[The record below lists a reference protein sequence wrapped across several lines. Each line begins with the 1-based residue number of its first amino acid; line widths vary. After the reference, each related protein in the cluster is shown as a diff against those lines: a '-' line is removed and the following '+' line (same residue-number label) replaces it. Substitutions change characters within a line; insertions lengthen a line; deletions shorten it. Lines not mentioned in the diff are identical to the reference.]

1 MTSPLR
7 RPILHKSNSSIS
19 YLPEVPETALTST
32 GWRIGERGLKKWFV
46 IVDYGVEL
54 DVGHSEA
61 GGSVLSLLQPTAHQ
75 QLIHILPTLGL
86 PSPTGLSLHLSFPSP
101 TGSLPKILDSHWLPL
116 FSPYLSPQT
125 EDHLSTSSTS
135 FGGLPIVARLT
146 LIVDKRQARWW
157 EAWRKD
163 PTEGTVARYV
173 AVKDLSRLRETDLT
187 EDITRHTEK
196 HNEFTTSALRPPPR
210 PSLHTSPLE
219 QPTPSVQDT
228 LLSRNR
234 EPKETTTVT
243 NDSKEPLEPRRQL
256 TLPNSPSGSTTE
268 TIKKKRSPKPAP
280 LDLVPLTKTFSSS
293 ENPPSPPESG
303 ATFGTTP
310 LTHSHSIPLV
320 LPSPHI
326 LTTSPHSSIH
336 VYYPYDGPHTSP
348 DPRLPPRYP
357 LLLDSPLSS
366 PPYSIVSSRG
376 PGTPHRVPHDPQGPS
391 DWVHTPGVGEG
402 FSREVNGLFPTSW
415 LLLQRSDEEDDGD
428 EEGRHW
434 PYGLETPIQDYWEG
448 HEVITPL
455 EKDGNTSEREF
466 GKELEV
472 SSSGHG
478 HHPSTHIK
486 PYMGLDPWKDVWPMF
501 DVGVDQ
507 ASERPLELVTGHH
520 PVVTEEPPHATI
532 SNSTNSGRML
542 AEEVNAK
549 RIDVREGKEAPP
561 KSDVDREPVGHSVD
575 TYISM
580 SPRIPSLNFP
590 PTLFVLPS
598 QTPES
603 QVSRPITLPSPEVV
617 LHERT
622 MVETVSLEDEPTLSA
637 QPRPIRQRPMPILPP
652 AKPMTS
658 FTPSYS
664 PSSSSSSHPSS
675 PSPFPEV
682 LATTKSP
689 LRPTHSK
696 LDSTSS
702 ITTPLPSTLE
712 RRKTT
717 PRPAR
722 TESIPKPP
730 TRAQTIIRPSES
742 LPPSSFYNQNQ
753 NNRQSTVSI
762 NSIASN
768 TSKTPKR
775 PLKRLSQT
783 LGFFSEGDVGF
794 AMPLNCPREVGKT
807 NWNNSNLSMGH
818 SFYPNFE
825 IYPPR
830 WRGKKGYP
838 NLVIYPP
845 IHTQSVTPK
854 KIKILPHIHLYPQLV
869 IYPSSGQGRINKR
882 REEVQILPQIHL
894 YPQLDIYP
902 SSRHSR
908 NGKKPEDVQ
917 ILPHIHLYPQLVIY
931 PSSGQIGN
939 IKKPEEIQIL
949 PDIHLYPQLV
959 IYPCP
964 PNLSENGVIKPDDIL
979 VLPQLHLYPQLLIYP
994 KSSKTTI
1001 TASMEYVS
1009 RFAEVVILPH
1019 IEKYPQLVIY
1029 PPFRS
1034 RPTEVKVTLMTFQYP
1049 HIVLY
1054 PSRHIPEEVK
1064 VTLGP
1069 MVYPKLVIYPAVCW
1083 RRPKSVNILL
1093 RPFKYPQIVIYP
1105 SSMSSINGKP
1115 GSAQSTSLYSTSVFS
1130 GVVSPISNPVDE
1142 KLRIGERDTL
1152 PVRAGRKTHEQLVQ
1166 EVMRARE
1173 IAKLTIFPQP
1183 HAATNIVQS
1192 PSSTLP
1198 SGSQKKADV
1207 LGSETILNLSRSTI
1221 NKPKRLSGLPA
1232 SPAES
1237 YLALKASL
1245 ARIQTTTTAPP
1256 RPPRHTRDV
1265 SNTTSGSRTPAS
1277 NLQTRLHLYRPL
1289 TQQFHMGR
1297 NDSMNAGVHS
1307 RTSSQSSLAS
1317 PETTP
1322 RPWTPARTRS
1332 STLVADRMKSLLDHQ
1347 QSPPP
1352 APPAVRYTRSGTVS
1366 GGISPMSSRP
1376 PTAPLPP
1383 LPPMPPGANER
1394 SKTVGKLPNS
1404 MFKNWV

>member
-1001 TASMEYVS
+1001 TASMD
-1009 RFAEVVILPH
+1009 
-1019 IEKYPQLVIY
+1019 
-1029 PPFRS
+1029 
-1034 RPTEVKVTLMTFQYP
+1034 
-1049 HIVLY
+1049 
-1054 PSRHIPEEVK
+1054 
-1064 VTLGP
+1064 
-1069 MVYPKLVIYPAVCW
+1069 
-1083 RRPKSVNILL
+1083 
-1093 RPFKYPQIVIYP
+1093 
-1105 SSMSSINGKP
+1105 
-1115 GSAQSTSLYSTSVFS
+1115 TSVFS

-1277 NLQTRLHLYRPL
+1277 NLQTPTSPLSTPHTAIPHGKVLPVAPSPTPVTGGIKGLPLPELPVPSNHPTQRVRMSPGHLSH
-1289 TQQFHMGR
+1289 TR